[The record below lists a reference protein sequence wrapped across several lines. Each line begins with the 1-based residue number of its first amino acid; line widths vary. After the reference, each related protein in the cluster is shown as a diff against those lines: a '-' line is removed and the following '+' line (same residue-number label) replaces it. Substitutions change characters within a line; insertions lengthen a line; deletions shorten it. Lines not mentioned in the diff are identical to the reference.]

1 MPKRTDIKSILIIG
15 AGPIVIGQA
24 CEFDYSGTQACKALK
39 QEGYRIIL
47 VNSNPATIMTDPDL
61 ADATYIEPIT
71 PEVVAKIIA
80 KERPDAL
87 LPTMGGQTALNTALS
102 LKRMGVLDRYNV
114 EMIGADAKA
123 IDKAED
129 RALFREAMAKIGL
142 ETPKSML
149 ANATDVKDEDR
160 KAHKIKREELK
171 AKLSGD
177 DLDKAL
183 DKLETE
189 WQLGET
195 DRKQRYMTHAMGLA
209 AQALDHVGLP
219 AIIRPSFTLGGTG
232 GGIAYNRSEFFE
244 IVEGGLD
251 ASPTTEVLI
260 EESVLGWKEYEM
272 EVVRDKADNCII
284 ICSIEN
290 IDPMGVHTGDSITV
304 APALTLTDK
313 EYQIMRDA
321 SIAVLREIGVET
333 GGSNVQFAV
342 NPENGRLIVIEMNPR
357 VSRSSALASKATGFP
372 IAKVAAKLAV
382 GYTMDELENDIT
394 GGATPASFEPSI
406 DYVVTKIPRFAFEKF
421 PGANNVLTTAM
432 KSVGEVMAI
441 GRTFQESLQKALR
454 GLETGLTGL
463 DEIAIPNIEDGD
475 EKGAIRAAIGTPTP
489 DRLRMVAQ
497 AMRLGMPLDEIHAA
511 CKIDPWFLEQ
521 MAEIVATE
529 DRVREHGLPQDAEN
543 MRYLKAMGFSDSR
556 LASLIRKDAKDVA
569 KHRAELSVHP
579 IFKRI
584 DTCAA
589 EFSSPTAYMYS
600 TYETPFAGV
609 EACEADVSERKKVVI
624 LGGGPNRIGQGIEF
638 DYCCCHAAFALSD
651 AGYEAI
657 MINCNPETVSTDY
670 DTSDRLYFEPLTD
683 EDVIE
688 ILRKE
693 QEKGT
698 LHGVIVQ
705 FGGQTPLKLANALEK
720 ANIPI
725 LGTSPDAIDLA
736 EDRDRFQ
743 KLLIKLG
750 LNQPKNGIAYS
761 VEQARLIAADLGFPL
776 VVRPSYVLG
785 GRAMQ
790 IIHDERMLQKYLLET
805 VPELVTEDIKAKYP
819 NDKTGQ
825 INTLLGKNP
834 LLFDTYLTDAIE
846 VDVDCLCD
854 GKDAYVAGIM
864 EHIEE
869 AGIHSGDSACS
880 LPVHTLSDEIVAE
893 LERQTIA
900 MAKALNVGG
909 LMNVQYAIKDN
920 VVYVLEVNPRASR
933 TVPFVAKTNGTPIA
947 KVAARI
953 MAGESLE
960 QALAA
965 YGGKP
970 DVKAQRHIAVK
981 EAVFPFARFPG
992 VDTLLGPEMR
1002 STGEVMG
1009 LDYDYA
1015 LAFAKSQLGA
1025 GVDLPRDGT
1034 VFVSV
1039 RDEDKAR
1046 IVAPVKRLADLGFK
1060 VLATGGTQRYL
1071 AEQGI
1076 EATKVNKVLE
1086 GRPHIEDA
1094 IRNRQVHIV
1103 FNTTDSVSAVS
1114 DSKSIRRATLMHK
1127 LPYYTTLAGAEAVS
1141 EAIAAL
1147 KAGSLEVRPLQ
1158 DYFKKA

>member
-39 QEGYRIIL
+39 EEGYRIIL

-149 ANATDVKDEDR
+149 ANATDVKDLDR

-171 AKLSGD
+171 AQLSGD

-209 AQALDHVGLP
+209 GQALDHVGLP

-232 GGIAYNRSEFFE
+232 GGIAYNRSEFHE
-244 IVEGGLD
+244 IVESGLD

-463 DEIAIPNIEDGD
+463 DEISIPNIEDGD
-475 EKGAIRAAIGTPTP
+475 EKSAIRAAIGTPTQ

-497 AMRLGMPLDEIHAA
+497 AMRFGMPLDEIHAA

-521 MAEIVATE
+521 MAEIVAME
-529 DRVREHGLPQDAEN
+529 ERVREHGLPQDAEN
-543 MRYLKAMGFSDSR
+543 MRKLKAMGFSDSR
-556 LASLIRKDAKDVA
+556 LAGLTRKDAKDVA
-569 KHRAELSVHP
+569 KLRAELKVHP
-579 IFKRI
+579 TFKRI

-589 EFSSPTAYMYS
+589 EFASPTAYMYS

-609 EACEADVSERKKVVI
+609 EACEADVSDRKKVVI

-670 DTSDRLYFEPLTD
+670 DTSDRLYFESLTD
-683 EDVIE
+683 EDVLE

-743 KLLIKLG
+743 KLLVKLG

-761 VEQARLIAADLGFPL
+761 VEQSRLVAGELGFPL

-854 GKDAYVAGIM
+854 GKEAYVAGIM

-909 LMNVQYAIKDN
+909 LMNVQYAIKDD
-920 VVYVLEVNPRASR
+920 VIYVLEVNPRASR

-960 QALAA
+960 EALAA

-981 EAVFPFARFPG
+981 EAVFPFARFTG

-1015 LAFAKSQLGA
+1015 LAFAKAQLGA

-1039 RDEDKAR
+1039 RDSDKAR
-1046 IVAPVKRLADLGFK
+1046 IVAPVKRLAELGFK

-1076 EATKVNKVLE
+1076 EAAKINKVQE

-1094 IRNRQVHIV
+1094 IRNRQVNIV

-1114 DSKSIRRATLMHK
+1114 DSKSIRRAALMQK
-1127 LPYYTTLAGAEAVS
+1127 LPYYTTMSGAEAVS

>member
-1 MPKRTDIKSILIIG
+1 MPKRTDIQSILIIG

-39 QEGYRIIL
+39 AEGYRVIL
-47 VNSNPATIMTDPDL
+47 VNSNPATIMTDPEL

-102 LKRMGVLDRYNV
+102 LRRMGVLERYGV
-114 EMIGADAKA
+114 EMIGADANA

-129 RALFREAMAKIGL
+129 RSLFREAMAKIGL

-149 ANATDVKDEDR
+149 ANASEVKEGDR
-160 KAHKIKREELK
+160 KTHEARRAALRETVEP
-171 AKLSGD
+171 A
-177 DLDKAL
+177 AL
-183 DKLETE
+183 DAALDELENQ
-189 WQLGET
+189 WNLGEG
-195 DRKQRYMTHAMGLA
+195 DRKQRYVSHAMAVA
-209 AQALDHVGLP
+209 AQALDVVGLP
-219 AIIRPSFTLGGTG
+219 AIIRPSFTMGGTG
-232 GGIAYNRSEFFE
+232 GGIAYNRAEFFD
-244 IVEGGLD
+244 IIASGLD

-272 EVVRDKADNCII
+272 EVVRDRADNCII
-284 ICSIEN
+284 VCSIEN

-313 EYQIMRDA
+313 EYQIMRNA

-342 NPENGRLIVIEMNPR
+342 NPADGRLVVIEMNPR

-372 IAKVAAKLAV
+372 IAKIAAKLAV
-382 GYTMDELENDIT
+382 GYTLDELENDIT

-421 PGANNVLTTAM
+421 PGASPVLTTAM

-463 DEIAIPNIEDGD
+463 DEIEIPGADGP
-475 EKGAIRAAIGTPTP
+475 EARNAIRAALGTPTP

-497 AMRLGMPLDEIHAA
+497 AMRMGTSLEEVHQISR
-511 CKIDPWFLEQ
+511 IDPWFLEQ
-521 MAEIVATE
+521 IDGILTMEA
-529 DRVREHGLPQDAEN
+529 RVREHGLPQDAAN
-543 MRYLKAMGFSDSR
+543 LRLLKSMGFSDAR
-556 LASLIRKDAKDVA
+556 LASLSRRDASDVA
-569 KHRAELSVHP
+569 KLRAGLDVHP
-579 IFKRI
+579 VYKRI

-589 EFSSPTAYMYS
+589 EFASPTPYMYS
-600 TYETPFAGV
+600 TYEVPFAGAPRS
-609 EACEADVSERKKVVI
+609 EAQVSDRKKVVI

-638 DYCCCHAAFALSD
+638 DYCCCHAAFALRD
-651 AGYEAI
+651 AGFEAI
-657 MINCNPETVSTDY
+657 MVNCNPETVSTDY
-670 DTSDRLYFEPLTD
+670 DTSDRLYFEPLTA
-683 EDVIE
+683 EDVLE
-688 ILRKE
+688 ILRAE
-693 QEKGT
+693 QEAGT

-705 FGGQTPLKLANALEK
+705 FGGQTPLKLADALER
-720 ANIPI
+720 AGIPI

-743 KLLIKLG
+743 KLLFKLG
-750 LNQPKNGIAYS
+750 LTQPRNGIAYS
-761 VEQARLIAADLGFPL
+761 VEQARTVAGELGFPL

-790 IIHDERMLQKYLLET
+790 IIHEEGQLQSYLLDT
-805 VPELVTEDIKAKYP
+805 VPGLVPEDIKQKYP

-834 LLFDTYLTDAIE
+834 LLFDTYLSGAIE

-854 GKDAYVAGIM
+854 GSATYISGIM

-880 LPVHTLSDEIVAE
+880 LPVHSLPADMVAE
-893 LERQTIA
+893 LERQTA
-900 MAKALNVGG
+900 ALARALHVGG
-909 LMNVQYAIKDN
+909 LMNVQYAVKDGTI
-920 VVYVLEVNPRASR
+920 YVLEVNPRASR
-933 TVPFVAKTNGTPIA
+933 TVPFVAKTIGRPIA
-947 KVAARI
+947 KIAARI
-953 MAGESLE
+953 MSGETLDGAFSH
-960 QALAA
+960 
-965 YGGKP
+965 YGDKP
-970 DVKAQRHIAVK
+970 DARTLGHIAVK

-992 VDTLLGPEMR
+992 VDILLGPEMK

-1009 LDYDYA
+1009 LDRDFA
-1015 LAFAKSQLGA
+1015 MAFAKSQLGA
-1025 GVDLPRDGT
+1025 GVDLPRSGT
-1034 VFVSV
+1034 LFVSV
-1039 RDEDKAR
+1039 RDEDKHGVLPA
-1046 IVAPVKRLADLGFK
+1046 VQRLARLGFK
-1060 VLATGGTQRYL
+1060 VLATGGTARFL
-1071 AEQGI
+1071 KEHGVEAEKI
-1076 EATKVNKVLE
+1076 NKVLE

-1094 IRNRQVHIV
+1094 IRNRQVQLV
-1103 FNTTDSVSAVS
+1103 FNTTDGQKALS
-1114 DSKSIRRATLMHK
+1114 DSKSLRRATLMQK
-1127 LPYYTTLAGAEAVS
+1127 VPYYTTLAGAAAVA

-1158 DYFKKA
+1158 GYF